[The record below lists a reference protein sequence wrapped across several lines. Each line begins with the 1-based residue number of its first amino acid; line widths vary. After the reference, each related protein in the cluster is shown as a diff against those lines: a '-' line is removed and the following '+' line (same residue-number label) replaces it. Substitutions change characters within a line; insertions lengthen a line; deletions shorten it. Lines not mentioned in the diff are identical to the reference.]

1 MLDIKIF
8 YYFVRVWNE
17 LRDLIFN
24 ALSLHCRSC
33 IFISNWFSYFGDYLY
48 IERSKSKSDLKISK
62 KWYKLQ
68 KKYLTISQW
77 STIFYRKM
85 YGYHIRMNTIK
96 DDRNKEDKN
105 DLMQVEKCYVCWF
118 YCASKIIAV
127 VSKESTFIFF
137 CQNKNWYKTFKSI
150 LYQYHVS
157 FMSFILADS
166 HQFGVII
173 FGSLSTNTNQYK
185 SFRQ

>member
-17 LRDLIFN
+17 LRDLTFN

-62 KWYKLQ
+62 KWYEL
-68 KKYLTISQW
+68 
-77 STIFYRKM
+77 R
-85 YGYHIRMNTIK
+85 NT
-96 DDRNKEDKN
+96 
-105 DLMQVEKCYVCWF
+105 EKCIDTILGWIQLKMIETKRIKMIWYKLKNVMSVDF
-118 YCASKIIAV
+118 IALRKLLLL
-127 VSKESTFIFF
+127 SQKNLHLFF

-166 HQFGVII
+166 HQFCVII